1 MDEILKLCIKKN
13 KYLIIDETYRD
24 FIYPNKGAPHNLFN
38 IPNWSKNLIQ
48 LYSFSKS
55 CCIPG
60 HRLGAITTDKGLI
73 SQISK
78 IMDNIQICAPRPA
91 QHSVARF
98 LPHLENFVNEK
109 STEIETKANLFSI
122 FIVNFSMEN
131 YFDRIFFCICKTPI

>member
-1 MDEILKLCIKKN
+1 MLFQVGWAALAAIFTFSIPGLLISKN
-13 KYLIIDETYRD
+13 SIAKAGIT
-24 FIYPNKGAPHNLFN
+24 
-38 IPNWSKNLIQ
+38 NWSKNLIQ

-91 QHSVARF
+91 QHSVAKF

-109 STEIETKANLFSI
+109 MRWKLSVELN
-122 FIVNFSMEN
+122 V
-131 YFDRIFFCICKTPI
+131 